1 MKLLANENIPFRSS
15 QFLKE
20 QGYDIIHIGNIAP
33 SITDEAV
40 MQLAIKEHRLII
52 TFDRDYGNLVF
63 GEGYRPPGVIY
74 LRIQDYDPDYPGIF
88 LHALIQSGTLSFE
101 GQFTVVG
108 ENSIRQRRI
117 E

>member
-1 MKLLANENIPFRSS
+1 MDYFFP
-15 QFLKE
+15 KE
-20 QGYDIIHIGNIAP
+20 QGYDIVHIGAVAP

-40 MQLAIKEHRLII
+40 MQLAIQEQRIII
-52 TFDRDYGNLVF
+52 TFDRDYGHLVF

-88 LHALIQSGTLSFE
+88 LHSLIESENLSFE
-101 GQFTVVG
+101 GQFTVVS